1 MDSDA
6 AEVPGQEVD
15 QLQEDERRRALESLA
30 GAFNALKRLIAEHDR
45 LKGERD
51 VFESK
56 IADAL
61 DENETLRNQIK
72 HVKGQRDHLSNAISS
87 LTAQMDTLASRFIEA
102 VKMARLQA
110 YGERPA
116 APTEPRPVVGWDQ
129 ARQPLEPSI
138 PGFLRE
144 SPEEFHGSL
153 AKPRNITEKRT
164 LADHLKKYKII

>member
-1 MDSDA
+1 MPTAEFHEPA
-6 AEVPGQEVD
+6 AGPIENCYGQNPRGIHERQAVTISRRSLNEVCD
-15 QLQEDERRRALESLA
+15 DRAVK
-30 GAFNALKRLIAEHDR
+30 NRL
-45 LKGERD
+45 
-51 VFESK
+51 
-56 IADAL
+56 
-61 DENETLRNQIK
+61 
-72 HVKGQRDHLSNAISS
+72 VKGQRDHLSNAIST

-164 LADHLKKYKII
+164 LADHLKKHKII